1 MKFIGNWAFLTGLSQ
16 LESVG
21 LGEEKRLRRVERKD
35 QKGIL
40 RRNESSTSLHVE
52 VYTEKKSKEKKIL
65 ILKTDLLVW
74 CYVLDIIVLL

>member
-1 MKFIGNWAFLTGLSQ
+1 M
-16 LESVG
+16 ESVG

-52 VYTEKKSKEKKIL
+52 VYTEKKSKEKN
-65 ILKTDLLVW
+65 DL
-74 CYVLDIIVLL
+74 DFED

>member
-1 MKFIGNWAFLTGLSQ
+1 

-35 QKGIL
+35 QKGNL

-52 VYTEKKSKEKKIL
+52 VYTEKVERKKIL